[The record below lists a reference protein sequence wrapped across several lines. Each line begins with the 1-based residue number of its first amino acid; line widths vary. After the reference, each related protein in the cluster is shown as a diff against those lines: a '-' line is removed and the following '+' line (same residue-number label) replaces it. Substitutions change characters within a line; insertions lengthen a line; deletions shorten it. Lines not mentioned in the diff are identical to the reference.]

1 MLNKGVQM
9 YKIFVNDKPVYF
21 SSHDDLGLLFSQ
33 SNEIKN
39 FPLFE
44 HVNDLTAIQSSL
56 GLLSS
61 TSVNGVIFSA
71 NNVKTLKELF
81 FSNFKLVVAAGGLV
95 HNENHHILMIYR
107 RGKWDLPKGKQDKG
121 ETIDETALREV
132 TEETGVSDLQ
142 IVNKINLY
150 AWQQP
155 CTYHCYT
162 EREKRLI
169 KATHWFE
176 MRCPDQALVPQAEE
190 NIEMAVW
197 ADTKS
202 LQFMEGNTFG
212 AIRDVLAAG
221 VHAVI

>member
-1 MLNKGVQM
+1 M

-44 HVNDLTAIQSSL
+44 HVNDLAAIQSAL

-81 FSNFKLVVAAGGLV
+81 FSNFKLVVAAGGV
-95 HNENHHILMIYR
+95 VQNENHHILMIYR

-132 TEETGVSDLQ
+132 AEETGVADLQ
-142 IVNKINLY
+142 IVGKISLY

-162 EREKRLI
+162 EKEKRLI

-221 VHAVI
+221 VHATI

>member
-1 MLNKGVQM
+1 MLKDVQM

-44 HVNDLTAIQSSL
+44 HVNDLAAIQSAL

-71 NNVKTLKELF
+71 NNVKTLKDLF
-81 FSNFKLVVAAGGLV
+81 FSNFKLVVAAGGV
-95 HNENHHILMIYR
+95 VQNENHHLLMIYR

-142 IVNKINLY
+142 IVSKINLY
-150 AWQQP
+150 TWQQP

-162 EREKRLI
+162 EKEKRLI

-197 ADTKS
+197 ADAKS
-202 LQFMEGNTFG
+202 LQFMESNTFG
-212 AIRDVLAAG
+212 AIRDVLAVG

>member
-1 MLNKGVQM
+1 MLKDVQM

-44 HVNDLTAIQSSL
+44 HVNDLAAIQSAL

-81 FSNFKLVVAAGGLV
+81 FSNFKLVVAAGGV
-95 HNENHHILMIYR
+95 VQNENHHLLMIYR

-132 TEETGVSDLQ
+132 NEETGVADLK
-142 IVNKINLY
+142 IVNKISLY

-197 ADTKS
+197 ADAKS
-202 LQFMEGNTFG
+202 LQFMETNTFG